1 MDELTSV
8 FIQEGREQL
17 QAMESGL
24 LELEQNAHDRDNI
37 NASFRAAHTIKGASG
52 VIECHF
58 IESFMYK
65 VENVLD
71 RLRNEEISVS
81 SELTGVL
88 LSGCDH
94 MVGLMGVLEAGA
106 AEPEADITAAGEGL
120 LLELAAYTG

>member
-24 LELEQNAHDRDNI
+24 LELEQNPDNLDGI
-37 NASFRAAHTIKGASG
+37 NSIFRAAHTVKGASG

-58 IESFMYK
+58 IESFMHK

-71 RLRNEEISVS
+71 RLRNNEIAVS
-81 SELTGVL
+81 SD
-88 LSGCDH
+88 LS
-94 MVGLMGVLEAGA
+94 
-106 AEPEADITAAGEGL
+106 GL
-120 LLELAAYTG
+120 LLRCCNQLSSLMDVLETSKAKA